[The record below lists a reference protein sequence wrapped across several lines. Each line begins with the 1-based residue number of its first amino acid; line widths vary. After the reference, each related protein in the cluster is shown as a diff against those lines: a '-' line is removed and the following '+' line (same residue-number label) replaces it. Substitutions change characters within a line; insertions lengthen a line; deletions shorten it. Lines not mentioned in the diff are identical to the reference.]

1 MQVEENA
8 STKIALLS
16 SSFDGCCGAPFTYRK
31 NSSGFKTETVK
42 KKYFRS
48 SYDASLVMVNKINA
62 VVNQIT
68 AI

>member
-1 MQVEENA
+1 MVA
-8 STKIALLS
+8 AALPSHIGKTAVDLRLKLS
-16 SSFDGCCGAPFTYRK
+16 
-31 NSSGFKTETVK
+31 K